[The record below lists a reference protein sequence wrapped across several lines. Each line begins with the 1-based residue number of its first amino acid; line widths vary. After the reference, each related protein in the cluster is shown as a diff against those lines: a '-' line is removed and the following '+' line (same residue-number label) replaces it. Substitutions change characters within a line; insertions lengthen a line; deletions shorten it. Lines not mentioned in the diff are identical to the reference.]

1 MIGSPEVGVDQVI
14 IKCDLCPY
22 CGEPRACDAVARS
35 KGGMVVSFQF
45 IAALLPLN
53 SLGHYI
59 HWHWIDISVANFI
72 VIVLMVVTF
81 IAALLAP
88 FPGRRRRRQEQ

>member
-1 MIGSPEVGVDQVI
+1 M
-14 IKCDLCPY
+14 
-22 CGEPRACDAVARS
+22 
-35 KGGMVVSFQF
+35 SFQF

-72 VIVLMVVTF
+72 VILLMIVTF
-81 IAALLAP
+81 VAALLAP
-88 FPGRRRRRQEQ
+88 FPGRRRRKGEG